1 MASAKEVS
9 RFKSTLE
16 ENIKTYIELRRSSW
30 SEVMCMPYDFFIS
43 DLKWKIKLEDEK
55 RKRLEEH
62 SKQSSDKAHK
72 ALVNKNK

>member
-1 MASAKEVS
+1 
-9 RFKSTLE
+9 
-16 ENIKTYIELRRSSW
+16 
-30 SEVMCMPYDFFIS
+30 MCMPYDFFIS